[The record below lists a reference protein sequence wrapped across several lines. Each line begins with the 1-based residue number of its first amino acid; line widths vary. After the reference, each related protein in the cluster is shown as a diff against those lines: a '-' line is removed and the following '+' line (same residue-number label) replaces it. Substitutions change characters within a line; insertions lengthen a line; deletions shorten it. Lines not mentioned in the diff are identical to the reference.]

1 MFVFL
6 AIHRSYCAVTVKQMS
21 ETTYE
26 NATLCC
32 APTHHGS
39 GALQPFN
46 GLVCDIQLPIAGQA
60 NWGDVCSHMPI
71 RGKMDVCVSD
81 HSITAGACP
90 YHPPKGH
97 NHPSARPPYGPYHP
111 SKGHDSPS
119 HRSPSRPYHP
129 PKGHNHP
136 SARPPYGPYHPP
148 KGHDS
153 PSHRSPSRPS
163 QPPSPHSYPS
173 VSPSSRPNPAP
184 TSSDASDVIT
194 QMNWPGM
201 HGFSW

>member
-90 YHPPKGH
+90 YHPPK
-97 NHPSARPPYGPYHP
+97 
-111 SKGHDSPS
+111 
-119 HRSPSRPYHP
+119 
-129 PKGHNHP
+129 
-136 SARPPYGPYHPP
+136 
-148 KGHDS
+148 
-153 PSHRSPSRPS
+153 
-163 QPPSPHSYPS
+163 
-173 VSPSSRPNPAP
+173 
-184 TSSDASDVIT
+184 VIT
-194 QMNWPGM
+194 IQALDHLMGLTTHPRVTILQVIDHLLDPTILPKVITIQALDHLMGLTTHPRVTILQVIDHLLGPPNLPVLTAIPVFHRRRVQTPPQQVAM
-201 HGFSW
+201 HLMLLPR